1 MSGAA
6 NPHRGE
12 ASLVLQG
19 VEHVLRPTFN
29 ALVAAEEEL
38 GSLFTLVEKASGGEL
53 KLSELATLFWHCLRE
68 HDTLDREAFCDALVD
83 AGISVCAPVLRT
95 LLVQVLKGAA

>member
-12 ASLVLQG
+12 TSLVLQG

-38 GSLFTLVEKASGGEL
+38 GSLFTLAERASGGEL

-68 HDTLDREAFCDALVD
+68 HDTLDRESFSDALVE
-83 AGISVCAPVLRT
+83 AGLSAAAPVVRA
-95 LLVQVLKGAA
+95 LLMQVLKGAA